1 MTTLCFIKG
10 GGGGPYKAQIEMK
23 YREKEQRKINKYK
36 RKMNK

>member
-1 MTTLCFIKG
+1 MTTLCFIEG
-10 GGGGPYKAQIEMK
+10 GGGGTNKAQIEMK